1 MNIEIL
7 DIGKNYFFIDK
18 KEIKQGYI
26 IEYSINGKIGK
37 EKSEFYKLRVWN
49 SEDNNYSDMD
59 ICKKEELFETY
70 IEAKERLKQIS
81 ESVSQMS
88 FNQFL
93 AEF

>member
-37 EKSEFYKLRVWN
+37 EKAEFYKLRVWN
-49 SEDNNYSDMD
+49 KEDNDYSGMD
-59 ICKKEELFETY
+59 ICERTELFETY
-70 IEAKERLKQIS
+70 IEAKKRLKQILES
-81 ESVSQMS
+81 EAQIN
-88 FNQFL
+88 FNQFKT
-93 AEF
+93 EF